1 MATSPVVPQPQGPP
15 TPPMKNV
22 QMPDGAVIAF
32 PGNLDDTTV
41 FNEGQK
47 YLGQK
52 YGSTDLA
59 VIQQK
64 MQQSS
69 KLDDLKAMLVKK
81 GAFSKDEADRVF
93 APAGPNDPWKGARAV
108 GSVAADRLG
117 NVAEGAKPF
126 SIPAA
131 LSAGTTMAGMVPGG
145 PIPKAIAGVGTAAAT
160 YVGLHGVLDRAKRYL
175 KGEPDESDLPGAAE
189 DLAINE
195 VGSRAAGAAYRGIKA
210 ASSNPE
216 TYPFMF
222 KTAGR
227 VVSLL
232 QKIPGLNFDPASVMT
247 DGQIDINKLKPTLSA
262 YMQDSDSNVAK
273 AVAPIAKG
281 VEDLFSPGS
290 KAAALKESG
299 AAGLQE
305 TTNLASQVSGRKN
318 PNIASMG
325 GQVQAD
331 FSNALDSTFK
341 AADQQ
346 AKMAKLVAQGN
357 PQQTMTGET
366 VNGPI
371 LPRGA
376 LEKANQIVQSHVGD
390 FLGPQQEEI
399 PLINQAKKLIDSTG
413 AKFDPQSG
421 QLISANPVG
430 FEDAWNQ
437 KQAWDDYGGWQKDRG
452 SVTHADQQFRGMTA
466 ALNDDIDNSIA
477 KWQNDP
483 NKLAANS
490 WKQSKAIVQERNATF
505 FTPGSSTKLGDVIN
519 DADSELPSLDAIL
532 SDPQKTQRALN
543 SGNVKI
549 NGQQITSE
557 NTRRDLQ
564 GYKLIQ
570 MRDNAYKADPQDN
583 SKLIFSG
590 QKLTDQWVDPRFQQ
604 TKNILFNKTQQQDYS
619 DLFKNIAI
627 TQDPQ
632 SKFGTYMNK
641 IQVAKAGFMLAPAL
655 LAGYTSGMERGGEVL
670 GLEVGMNA
678 LGRLMSNHDTA
689 RAFTA
694 AVAGKPLEMSEQ
706 QFARKIVAGLQGTTL
721 TLVSQGGKR
730 EQGSFDRDGQWKA
743 QRQPGQ

>member
-15 TPPMKNV
+15 APPTKNV

-32 PGNLDDTTV
+32 PGNLDDSTI

-52 YGSTDLA
+52 YGSTDPA

-69 KLDDLKAMLVKK
+69 KLDQLKAILVKK
-81 GAFSKDEADRVF
+81 GSFSKDEADRIF
-93 APAGPNDPWKGARAV
+93 AANQDPNKTLSAV
-108 GSVAADRLG
+108 GDVAADRLG

-131 LSAGTTMAGMVPGG
+131 VEAGTTMASMVPGG
-145 PIPKAIAGVGTAAAT
+145 PIPEAIAGIGTGAAT
-160 YVGLHGVLDRAKRYL
+160 YLGLHDALNRAKNYL
-175 KGEPDESDLPGAAE
+175 KGTSEEDQPAT

-195 VGSRAAGAAYRGIKA
+195 LGTRAAGATYRGIKA
-210 ASSNPE
+210 ASPG
-216 TYPFMF
+216 ML
-222 KTAGR
+222 GGL
-227 VVSLL
+227 VGLL
-232 QKIPGLNFDPASVMT
+232 QKIPGLNFDPSSVMT
-247 DGQIDINKLKPTLSA
+247 DGQVDLTKLKPTLSA
-262 YMQDSDSNVAK
+262 YLQSGDSSIAK
-273 AVAPIAKG
+273 GVAPIAKT

-299 AAGLQE
+299 TAGLQE
-305 TTNLASQVSGRKN
+305 TTNLASQVSGRNN
-318 PNIASMG
+318 PNIASLG

-357 PQQTMTGET
+357 PQQTMTGDI

-376 LEKANQIVQSHVGD
+376 LEKANQILKSHEGD

-399 PLINQAKKLIDSTG
+399 PLINQAKKLIGSTD
-413 AKFDPQSG
+413 AKFDPQTG
-421 QLISANPVG
+421 QLISADPVG

-437 KQAWDDYGGWQKDRG
+437 KQAWDDYGGWQKARG
-452 SVTHADQQFRGMTA
+452 DVTHTDQQFRGMTA

-483 NKLAANS
+483 NNLAAKS

-505 FTPGSSTKLGDVIN
+505 FTPGSSTKLGDVIS

-570 MRDNAYKADPQDN
+570 MRDNAYKVDPQDN
-583 SKLIFSG
+583 SKMVFDG
-590 QKLTDQWVDPRFQQ
+590 QNLANQWADPRFQQ

-655 LAGYTSGMERGGEVL
+655 LAGYTSGMDRGGEVL

-730 EQGSFDRDGQWKA
+730 EQGRFDRDGQWKSTS
-743 QRQPGQ
+743 PGN

>member
-1 MATSPVVPQPQGPP
+1 MATQPVGPQLPS
-15 TPPMKNV
+15 KNV

-52 YGSTDLA
+52 YGSTDPA

-69 KLDDLKAMLVKK
+69 KLDQLKAMLVKK
-81 GAFSKDEADRVF
+81 GSFSKDEADRIF
-93 APAGPNDPWKGARAV
+93 APNQDPGKTLSAV
-108 GSVAADRLG
+108 GNVAADRLG
-117 NVAEGAKPF
+117 NVVGDAKPF

-131 LSAGTTMAGMVPGG
+131 ISAGTTMAGMVPGG
-145 PIPKAIAGVGTAAAT
+145 PIPKTIAGVGTAAAT
-160 YVGLHGVLDRAKRYL
+160 YVGLHGALDRAKRYL
-175 KGEPDESDLPGAAE
+175 KGEPEGSDLPDAAE

-210 ASSNPE
+210 ASPG
-216 TYPFMF
+216 ML
-222 KTAGR
+222 GGL
-227 VVSLL
+227 VGLL
-232 QKIPGLNFDPASVMT
+232 QKVPGLNFDPTSVMT
-247 DGQIDINKLKPTLSA
+247 DGQVDLTKLKPTLSA
-262 YMQDSDSNVAK
+262 YLQSGDSSIAK
-273 AVAPIAKG
+273 GVAPIAKT

-299 AAGLQE
+299 AAAQQE

-318 PNIASMG
+318 PTIASLG

-357 PQQTMTGET
+357 PQQTMTGDV

-376 LEKANQIVQSHVGD
+376 LEKANQIIQSHAGD

-413 AKFDPQSG
+413 AKFDPQTG
-421 QLISANPVG
+421 QLLSANPVG

-437 KQAWDDYGGWQKDRG
+437 KQAWDDYGGWQKARG
-452 SVTHADQQFRGMTA
+452 DVTHTDQQFRGMTA

-483 NKLAANS
+483 NKLAANA
-490 WKQSKAIVQERNATF
+490 WKQSKAIVQERNSTF

-532 SDPQKTQRALN
+532 NDPQKTQRALN

-570 MRDNAYKADPQDN
+570 MRDNAYTVDPQDPN
-583 SKLIFSG
+583 KMVFNG
-590 QKLTDQWVDPRFQQ
+590 QKLANQWSDPRFQQ

-641 IQVAKAGFMLAPAL
+641 IQVAKAGFMLAPAI

-706 QFARKIVAGLQGTTL
+706 QFARKLVAGLQGTTL

-730 EQGSFDRDGQWKA
+730 EQGQFDRDGQWVPQAA
-743 QRQPGQ
+743 Q